1 MSVQERVLLVA
12 LIFFTFVIITLF
24 TFLLLPAGDGQFT
37 SLGKRRIRV
46 QVLVLGDIGRSPR
59 MQYHALS
66 IAKKGGYVDLVGYLG
81 EYSNAH
87 NVLFKLKKFAES
99 ELHPEIPSNPNITVK
114 PLSPIP
120 EFLKT
125 NKQQWF
131 LIFGPLKV
139 IYQIWSLW
147 LVLGYRTRPA
157 KWMLIQVGDEH
168 FGFHQPSTV
177 LQL

>member
-1 MSVQERVLLVA
+1 MSVQEQVLLIA
-12 LIFFTFVIITLF
+12 LIFFTLVIITLF
-24 TFLLLPAGDGQFT
+24 TLLLLPAGDGQLT
-37 SLGKRRIRV
+37 RHGKRRTRV

-81 EYSNAH
+81 EYPIAQRALH
-87 NVLFKLKKFAES
+87 AEKVVES
-99 ELHPEIPSNPNITVK
+99 ELHPAIPSNSNITVK

-125 NKQQWF
+125 NNQQWF

-157 KWMLIQVGDEH
+157 KWMLIQVSDER
-168 FGFHQPSTV
+168 FGFHQPSMV